1 MRLSTLSSSF
11 IFQFPSDFLPPT
23 VLNDYRGFL
32 EKYKMPYENIIDYL
46 NSTIK
51 SVSFPGLAVNLPSQ
65 TIIRGKKI
73 SYKPAT
79 PVQDIVAS
87 HEITVTFRD
96 VDGHANYMLMY
107 DIFQKHYLDTQ
118 NLFIQP
124 LTITSLDM
132 WRNSVYQIRFYQLIA
147 MNLSECLFD
156 YSVQKINPAEFSVTF
171 NFNFIELDFLLNK
184 TKIVDLANPSV
195 LGNSNPNVVPIILN
209 NT

>member
-11 IFQFPSDFLPPT
+11 IFQFPSDFLPPL
-23 VLNDYRGFL
+23 VLNDYKGFL
-32 EKYKMPYENIIDYL
+32 DKYQMPYDNIIDYL

-51 SVSFPGLAVNLPSQ
+51 SVSFPGLSITPVSQ

-73 SYKPAT
+73 FQKPAT
-79 PVQDIVAS
+79 PVQDVVSS

-107 DIFQKHYLDTQ
+107 DIFQKHYLDTE

-124 LTITSLDM
+124 LTITTLDM

-147 MNLSECLFD
+147 LNLSECNFD
-156 YSVQKINPAEFSVTF
+156 YSVQKINPAEFTVTF
-171 NFNFIELDFLLNK
+171 NFNYIELDFLLNK
-184 TKIVDLANPSV
+184 TKIIDLGNPAV
-195 LGNSNPNVVPIILN
+195 LGNSLPLIIN
-209 NT
+209 K

>member
-11 IFQFPSDFLPPT
+11 IFQFPSDFLPPL
-23 VLNDYRGFL
+23 VLHDYKGFL
-32 EKYKMPYENIIDYL
+32 EKYQMPYDNIIDYL

-51 SVSFPGLAVNLPSQ
+51 SVSFPGLAIAAPSQ

-107 DIFQKHYLDTQ
+107 DIFQKHYLDTEH
-118 NLFIQP
+118 LFIQP
-124 LTITSLDM
+124 FTITTLDM

-156 YSVQKINPAEFSVTF
+156 YSVQKINPAEFTVTF
-171 NFNFIELDFLLNK
+171 NFNFIELDFLMNN
-184 TKIVDLANPSV
+184 TKILDPGNPDV
-195 LGNSNPNVVPIILN
+195 LGNSLPLIIN
-209 NT
+209 K